1 LAGSSTSSKEKKAH
15 IIVLNLQGKKKDV
28 IPVCFNPADYSLDKS
43 NQYQD
48 TSIPGLQSPVTQFVS
63 GGAQTLTLELFFDT
77 YEKQKDVREYT
88 KKIDSL
94 VNIDPDIHAPPVCKF
109 VWGGLEFKAVVEKVT
124 KKFTMFLSDGIPVR
138 ATLNLTFKEY
148 KTVEEQLQEIK
159 KQSSDRTKLWTV
171 REGDSLWSIAAV
183 EYGDQGEWRYIAKA
197 NEIVNPRI
205 LPPGT
210 LLEIPPLE

>member
-1 LAGSSTSSKEKKAH
+1 MAGSATSSNEKKAH

-48 TSIPGLQSPVTQFVS
+48 TSIPGLQSPVIQFVS

-88 KKIDSL
+88 KKIDAL

-138 ATLNLTFKEY
+138 ATINLTFKEY

-183 EYGDQGEWRYIAKA
+183 EYGNQGEWRHIAKT

>member
-1 LAGSSTSSKEKKAH
+1 VAGSATSSNEKKAH
-15 IIVLNLQGKKKDV
+15 IIVLNLKGKKKDV

-48 TSIPGLQSPVTQFVS
+48 TSIPGLQSPVIQFVS

-88 KKIDSL
+88 KKIDAL

-138 ATLNLTFKEY
+138 ATINLTFKEY

-159 KQSSDRTKLWTV
+159 RQSSDRTKLWTV

-183 EYGDQGEWRYIAKA
+183 EYGDQGEWRHIAKT

>member
-1 LAGSSTSSKEKKAH
+1 MAGSGTSSKEKKAH

-88 KKIDSL
+88 KKIDAL

-159 KQSSDRTKLWTV
+159 RQSSDRTKVWTV

-183 EYGDQGEWRYIAKA
+183 EYSDQGEWRHIARA
-197 NEIVNPRI
+197 NKIVNPRI
-205 LPPGT
+205 LTPGT

>member
-1 LAGSSTSSKEKKAH
+1 MAGSATSSKEKKAH
-15 IIVLNLQGKKKDV
+15 IIVLNLQGNQKDI
-28 IPVCFNPADYSLDKS
+28 IPVCFNPTDYSLDKS

-63 GGAQTLTLELFFDT
+63 GGARTLTLELFFDT

-94 VNIDPDIHAPPVCKF
+94 VNIDPEFHAPPVCKF

-124 KKFTMFLSDGIPVR
+124 KKFTMFLSNGIPVR

-148 KTVEEQLQEIK
+148 KTVEEQLIEIK
-159 KQSSDRTKLWTV
+159 KQSSDRTKLWMV
-171 REGDSLWSIAAV
+171 SEGDSLWSIAAV

-197 NEIVNPRI
+197 NKIVNPRI
-205 LPPGT
+205 LPSGT

>member
-1 LAGSSTSSKEKKAH
+1 MAGSATSSKEKKAH

-88 KKIDSL
+88 KKIDAL

-148 KTVEEQLQEIK
+148 KTVEEQLQEIRR
-159 KQSSDRTKLWTV
+159 QSSDRTKVRTV
-171 REGDSLWSIAAV
+171 HEGDSLWSIAAV
-183 EYGDQGEWRYIAKA
+183 EYGDQGEWRHIARA
-197 NEIVNPRI
+197 NKIVNPRI
-205 LPPGT
+205 LLPGT